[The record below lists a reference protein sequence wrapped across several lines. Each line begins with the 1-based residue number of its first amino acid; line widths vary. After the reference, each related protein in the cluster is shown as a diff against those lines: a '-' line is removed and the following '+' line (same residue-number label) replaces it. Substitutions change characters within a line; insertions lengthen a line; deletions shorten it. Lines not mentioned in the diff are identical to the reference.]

1 MAKESSSADSSLSLH
16 EVLEAEFVALHG
28 ELPSDY
34 PGSSESKARLKAL
47 YDAIHGLKE
56 KRAALCISGGGI
68 RSATFGLGILQGLAR
83 CGLLEKFHYLST
95 VSGGGY
101 IGSWLSAWIRN
112 HPNGI
117 RGVVEDLKRRPDSTL
132 HPEPQPVR
140 HLREFS
146 NYLAPRTSLTSVD
159 FWTLITTFIRNM
171 FLNWLVLISWLA
183 AAMMI
188 PRLYL
193 AAINLQPEWPPSPPG
208 MDNAKYAQLTNHI
221 MQRWDCWLNILPA
234 VGFVLIAVAM
244 AYAMIDVPS
253 TGDARFSQ
261 RRFLKFRQLPL
272 FLASLVL
279 AAWWAVF
286 CNVYGKLG
294 VFQHAWGLL
303 KFVLFFVFSYM
314 CGGVL
319 AMFTPWFGNRKHKA
333 PTGGLWRFFV
343 IFVTTIFAGFC
354 LWAMATRMFL
364 DHRTIEF
371 ALNKDSEATLILSGE
386 KVTLPKGTTGEITK
400 IVEGTY
406 TVGILGADQRV
417 VRIAEKALD
426 PLMSSVTP
434 DSQTGLKKFNFKED
448 YTALQIPSGKETLIR
463 KGTDG
468 EIMENIETNYTIET
482 NPVSARVAKEDLDE
496 FELQPDPGS
505 EGGWIRFRLKRA
517 CDVKRISNDQTV
529 TLPGGVTGA
538 IKQIG
543 SETYAVETDRVT
555 ATIAKKDLNVVELR
569 RPLPAPANH
578 AVAYVC
584 FAPPLV
590 MAVVML
596 INFLFTGL
604 ASWASEDED
613 REWWAR
619 SAAWIT
625 ITIVAWIVVNAIVL
639 WGGQAITATA
649 GNQIDVF
656 LGQLKANPVAK
667 AILGTFGGVSGIAGA
682 LLALRSKLGPKLGPK
697 AGLQWPLVFVAI
709 LFFVLLAV
717 VISWVL
723 LVIGAQPWVHQLVAF
738 LGHMMAEPKGQAI
751 LVSAFVVATAV
762 AGVFLFLR
770 SNLSKG
776 LVSFALL
783 AVVIWWILLLSGAQR
798 LAQEPNDWRAQ
809 LFIVVFLMGVIL
821 LFGIVM
827 GFLINA
833 NKFSLHATYRNRLI
847 RAYLAASRPERRPN
861 FFTGFDP
868 DDNFE
873 LYKLR
878 PEKPLH
884 VINGTLNLVKGEQL
898 AWQERKAESFTMS
911 RLHCGSFQVR
921 YRPSRE
927 YGHGISLGTALA
939 ISGAA
944 ANPNMGYHSSPVLSL
959 LMTLFNVRLGWW
971 LGNPGPAGSKTWKRA
986 GPRYSVGPLFSEAAG
1001 NTTDRYQYVNLSDGG
1016 HFENLGLYEMVLR
1029 RCHWIVVSDAG
1040 EDPECSFADLGDA
1053 VRKIRIDFG
1062 IPIDFEPMSI
1072 YPRSA
1077 IETLKTPGHNC
1088 AIGRVRYSVVDGAD
1102 APDGIIVYIRPACY
1116 GDEPRDIYEYFK
1128 TNPAFPH
1135 ESTSDQFFSESQF
1148 ESYRMLGAYT
1158 MEKLCTDCRGDFRC
1172 FVRDILKRHLQME
1185 APVWLAKLLEET
1197 KEQEHV
1203 GA

>member
-1 MAKESSSADSSLSLH
+1 MAKQTSSTDSSLPLH
-16 EVLEAEFVALHG
+16 EVLEVEFVALHG
-28 ELPSDY
+28 ELPADY
-34 PGSSESKARLKAL
+34 PRSGESETRLRTLWATV
-47 YDAIHGLKE
+47 HGLKE

-83 CGLLEKFHYLST
+83 CGLLDKFHYLST

-101 IGSWLSAWIRN
+101 IGSWLSAWIKN
-112 HPNGI
+112 DPDGI
-117 RGVVEDLKRRPDSTL
+117 RAVIRGLKQRTNSTL
-132 HPEPQPVR
+132 NPEPRPIR

-146 NYLAPRTSLTSVD
+146 NYLAPRAGLTSVD

-193 AAINLQPEWPPSPPG
+193 AAINLQPEWPPLPPG
-208 MDNAKYAQLTNHI
+208 MDGAKYAQLTGHI
-221 MQRWDCWLNILPA
+221 MQRWNWWLNILPA
-234 VGFVLIAVAM
+234 IGFVLIAVAM
-244 AYAMIDVPS
+244 AYAIIDVPS
-253 TGDARFSQ
+253 TGNTRFSQ

-303 KFVLFFVFSYM
+303 KFVLFFVFSYV

-319 AMFTPWFGNRKHKA
+319 AMFTPWFGNREHKA
-333 PTGGLWRFFV
+333 RTGALWRFFV
-343 IFVTTIFAGFC
+343 IFVTTVFAGFC

-371 ALNKDSEATLILSGE
+371 ALNKNCEATQIPSGE
-386 KVTLPKGTTGEITK
+386 KMTLPQGTTGEITK

-406 TVGILGADQRV
+406 TVGTLGADQRV

-426 PLMSSVTP
+426 PLMTSPTP
-434 DSQTGLKKFNFKED
+434 DWQTGLNRFTLKED
-448 YTALQIPSGKETLIR
+448 YRALQIPSGRETLIK
-463 KGTDG
+463 KGTDA

-482 NPVSARVAKEDLDE
+482 NPVSVRVTKKDLDA
-496 FELQPDPGS
+496 FELNTLQAD
-505 EGGWIRFRLKRA
+505 WTRFRSKRA
-517 CDVKRISNDQTV
+517 CEARGISNDQKV
-529 TLPGGVTGA
+529 TIPGGITGV

-543 SETYAVETDRVT
+543 GETYAVETDRVT
-555 ATIAKKDLNVVELR
+555 ATIAKKDLNAVELR
-569 RPLPAPANH
+569 HPLPAPANH

-596 INFLFTGL
+596 VNFLFAGL
-604 ASWASEDED
+604 ASWVSEDED

-625 ITIVAWIVVNAIVL
+625 ITIVAWIVVNSIVL
-639 WGGQAITATA
+639 WGGQAITAA
-649 GNQIDVF
+649 AENQIDVF

-667 AILGTFGGVSGIAGA
+667 AILGAFGGVSGIAGA
-682 LLALRSKLGPKLGPK
+682 LLALRSKLGPKLGKK
-697 AGLQWPLVFVAI
+697 ARLQWPLVLVAI

-738 LGHMMAEPKGQAI
+738 LGHVMADPKGQAI

-762 AGVFLFLR
+762 VGVFLFLR

-776 LVSFALL
+776 LVAFVLL
-783 AVVIWWILLLSGAQR
+783 AVVIWWILLLGGAQH

-847 RAYLAASRPERRPN
+847 RAYLAASRLQRRPN

-927 YGHGISLGTALA
+927 YGHGITLGTALA

-971 LGNPGPAGSKTWKRA
+971 LGNPGPPGIKTWKRA

-1040 EDPECSFADLGDA
+1040 EDLECSFADLGEA
-1053 VRKIRIDFG
+1053 VRKVRIDFG
-1062 IPIDFEPMSI
+1062 IPIEFEPMSI

-1077 IETLKTPGHNC
+1077 IETLETPGHNC
-1088 AIGRVRYSVVDGAD
+1088 AIGRIRYSVVDGAD
-1102 APDGIIVYIRPACY
+1102 APDGIIIYIKPACY

-1128 TNPAFPH
+1128 TNPTFPH
-1135 ESTSDQFFSESQF
+1135 ETTGDQFFSESQF
-1148 ESYRMLGAYT
+1148 ESYRMLGAHT
-1158 MEKLCTDCRGDFRC
+1158 MEKLCTDCDGDFRC
-1172 FVRDILKRHLQME
+1172 FIDDILKRHLQIE
-1185 APVWLAKLLEET
+1185 APVWLAELLEAHE
-1197 KEQEHV
+1197 KRKQGRV
-1203 GA
+1203 NA